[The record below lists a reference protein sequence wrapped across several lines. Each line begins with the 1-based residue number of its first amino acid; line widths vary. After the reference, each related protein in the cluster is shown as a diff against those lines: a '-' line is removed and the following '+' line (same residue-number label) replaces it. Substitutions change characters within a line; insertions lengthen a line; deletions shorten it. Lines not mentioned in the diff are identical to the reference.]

1 MYIKENS
8 GQMTLKG
15 FYAPFAERLSPENRW
30 VKLSEKMPW
39 DRIEEEYLKNIDL
52 QNGRPAISSRIAFG
66 ACFIRSAENITDE
79 RTVQAIAENP
89 DMQ

>member
-15 FYAPFAERLSPENRW
+15 FYAPFTERLSPENRW

-39 DRIEEEYLKNIDL
+39 DRIDH
-52 QNGRPAISSRIAFG
+52 
-66 ACFIRSAENITDE
+66 
-79 RTVQAIAENP
+79 
-89 DMQ
+89 

>member
-30 VKLSEKMPW
+30 VKLSKKMPW
-39 DRIEEEYLKNIDL
+39 DRIEEEYLKNNLYYSLYRYIESKGSTY
-52 QNGRPAISSRIAFG
+52 NK
-66 ACFIRSAENITDE
+66 
-79 RTVQAIAENP
+79 
-89 DMQ
+89 